1 MARVVTARWDG
12 AMATTVTIGDRAWQ
26 IGDDLVGRDGLT
38 APMPTEALLAA
49 VASCFAL
56 AMAWV
61 AGKRDMTLPGLT
73 VQVRADY
80 DGPRISAIDIAVR
93 ADAPPDVIDDFL
105 PRAQRVCY
113 VTNTLRTPPEMTIRR
128 AD

>member
-12 AMATTVTIGDRAWQ
+12 AMASTVTIGGTDWR
-26 IGDDLVGRDGLT
+26 IGDDLTDADGAL
-38 APMPTEALLAA
+38 APMPTEALLAS

-61 AGKRDMTLPGLT
+61 AAKRDIELPGLS
-73 VQVRADY
+73 VDVSADY

-93 ADAPPDVIDDFL
+93 SDASRDVIDQLL

-113 VTNTLRTPPEMTIRR
+113 VTNTLRQAPDIAVHY

>member
-12 AMATTVTIGDRAWQ
+12 AMATTVSIGDREWQ
-26 IGDDLVGRDGLT
+26 IGDDLIGTDGLT

-49 VASCFAL
+49 VASCFTL
-56 AMAWV
+56 AMASV
-61 AGKRDMTLPGLT
+61 AAKRDMTLPGLA
-73 VQVRADY
+73 VEVRADY

-93 ADAPPDVIDDFL
+93 ADAPPEVIDDFL

-113 VTNTLRTPPEMTIRR
+113 VTNTLRIAPEVTIRQVE
-128 AD
+128 